1 MMADFPFAAELF
13 FFYNNKNKI
22 NRNMNEIESKVTVQL
37 NLATNTETCGRHEF
51 AFMAFCY

>member
-22 NRNMNEIESKVTVQL
+22 NQNMNEIERKITVQL